1 MRVFFSTASVGRKK
15 ELGRGKGKILVICAV
30 YVLRLRVRAYAVAA
44 RLCAVAHT
52 PRAFG
57 DIAFRA
63 AAVRLLSKL
72 YSPNDF
78 TGNCL
83 PLHSNCPL
91 NKFHFINR

>member
-1 MRVFFSTASVGRKK
+1 MRVFFSTASV
-15 ELGRGKGKILVICAV
+15 ERGKFGGICAV

-78 TGNCL
+78 TGGIASL
-83 PLHSNCPL
+83 I
-91 NKFHFINR
+91 KFHFVNY